1 MFRKSFYEC
10 SDEAQFADAD
20 AAFLRLQGPGERI
33 QIAIEPA
40 RVAEPQAI
48 DFDAV
53 STVDD
58 DDPSQP
64 LIEQCELVVGAQA
77 EFEDLHERVVAEQRS
92 GEHTSELQSLMRISY
107 AVFCLKKKKT
117 PQKT

>member
-77 EFEDLHERVVAEQRS
+77 EFEDLHERVVAEQADVTLR
-92 GEHTSELQSLMRISY
+92 ER
-107 AVFCLKKKKT
+107 
-117 PQKT
+117 PQHVGDEEIGRASCRESVCQYV